1 MLRLTDSQIHA
12 ARIVAAN
19 WCNASRQ
26 ILAASP
32 FLRRDEEQA
41 LRDHGIAVVSD
52 FLPRHAFEK
61 IRSEATEAMV
71 KAEQETPVRERKE
84 RGFGAQEK
92 HPWGFDRYDGGTLNR
107 FVDIDPEI
115 MPSIN
120 EFSRHIGISRLCR
133 VGLGMT
139 SPPRRPKI
147 YLTVHGNEKSN
158 HDIQKDFHRDSCF
171 RKIKYWYFLDPVEE
185 DCGPFNYVRG
195 SHKLTP
201 RRLEWERRQAQKR
214 GIKSLMADPSF
225 RVTAAELASMDLPQ
239 PQAIPV
245 PENTLVLADTF
256 GFHRRGDAKTDT
268 RRLAIYGQKKPWP
281 FAPVGI

>member
-19 WCNASRQ
+19 WCNSSRQ

-32 FLRRDEEQA
+32 LLRRDEERA
-41 LRDHGIAVVSD
+41 LHDHGLAVVSD
-52 FLPRHAFEK
+52 FLPQYAFEK
-61 IRSEATEAMV
+61 IRSEATEAMA

-84 RGFGAQEK
+84 RGFGPQEK
-92 HPWGFDRYDGGTLNR
+92 HPWGFDRYDGSTLNR

-115 MPSIN
+115 MPSID
-120 EFSRHIGISRLCR
+120 EFSRHTRISRLCR

-139 SPPRRPKI
+139 SPPRRSMI

-158 HDIQKDFHRDSCF
+158 HDNQKDFHRDGYF
-171 RKIKYWYFLDPVEE
+171 RKIKYWYFLEPVEE
-185 DCGPFNYVRG
+185 DCGPFIYVLG

-201 RRLEWERRQAQKR
+201 QRLMWERQQAQEH
-214 GIKSLMADPSF
+214 GIQSLFADPSF
-225 RVTAAELASMDLPQ
+225 RVTPSELETMNLPR

-245 PENTLVLADTF
+245 PENTLVIADTF